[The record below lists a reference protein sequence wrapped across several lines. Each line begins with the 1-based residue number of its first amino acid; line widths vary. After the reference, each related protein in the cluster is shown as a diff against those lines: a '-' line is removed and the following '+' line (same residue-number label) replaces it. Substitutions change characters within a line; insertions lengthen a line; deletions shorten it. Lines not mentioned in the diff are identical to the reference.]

1 MAVYLICYALSY
13 LLARQHVYM
22 LSGLVLITAALWLY
36 WRDYRASRDLI
47 HLRGLFCLAFVGGQG
62 VSCFKLSRLQTDWV
76 GETWLCFLLAV
87 LAFWLAFEA
96 VQRMALRR
104 QENGGREGG
113 RREHDSQGINPG
125 RINPGRINLGR
136 FPETGATGEFNG
148 SSKRILI
155 CMAGITGVSALAF
168 VFEAVKL
175 GFIPMFS
182 YGVPHAYSY
191 FHVSGVHYF
200 TVSCVLVPS
209 LFVLY
214 LFSRAADGG
223 ECGNRV
229 FGTAAGRA
237 GTKAERSGNP
247 APPAAPDR
255 GLILAAVL
263 TGISILIPL
272 LCVSR
277 FQLILAVGMAVF
289 TFISVRRTFRLK
301 YLLILCVLMVPAYL
315 ALTVLRSHSVSYLN
329 GIFEMKNPHTPI
341 FVTQPYMYIAN
352 NYDNFNCL
360 VEQLGSHSMGLRML
374 FPVWALTGLKFL
386 NPSLVS
392 FPIFV
397 TKEEL
402 TTVTLIYD
410 AYYDFGVLGILLFG
424 LLAGAACALLYRLR
438 WRARNPVCHVIY
450 AQIAMY
456 MALAFFTTWFSNPST
471 WFYLAVTA
479 AAYWLV
485 GHGFPYIG
493 RDM

>member
-62 VSCFKLSRLQTDWV
+62 VSCFKLSRLQTDWA

-96 VQRMALRR
+96 VQRMESRK
-104 QENGGREGG
+104 REDSREHG
-113 RREHDSQGINPG
+113 RREHGSRDANPDH
-125 RINPGRINLGR
+125 
-136 FPETGATGEFNG
+136 FPAAGATGAFCG
-148 SSKRILI
+148 SSKRILA

-209 LFVLY
+209 LLVLY
-214 LFSRAADGG
+214 LFSRAEGGG
-223 ECGNRV
+223 ESGCLPFRKPAGHSGEKSERR
-229 FGTAAGRA
+229 GT
-237 GTKAERSGNP
+237 
-247 APPAAPDR
+247 AAPDR
-255 GLILAAVL
+255 GLILAAAV

-301 YLLILCVLMVPAYL
+301 YLLILCALMVPAYL

-424 LLAGAACALLYRLR
+424 LLTGAACALLYRLR
-438 WRARNPVCHVIY
+438 ARASNPVCHVIY

-479 AAYWLV
+479 AAYWFV
-485 GHGFPYIG
+485 GHGLPYFG

>member
-1 MAVYLICYALSY
+1 MTVYLICYAISY
-13 LLARQHVYM
+13 FLARQHVYM

-36 WRDYRASRDLI
+36 WRDYRAGRDLI

-62 VSCFKLSRLQTDWV
+62 VSCFKLSRLQTDWA

-87 LAFWLAFEA
+87 TAFWLSFELL
-96 VQRMALRR
+96 QRRMAQK
-104 QENGGREGG
+104 QEKAPRGTEGAAACTA
-113 RREHDSQGINPG
+113 DAG
-125 RINPGRINLGR
+125 RILV
-136 FPETGATGEFNG
+136 
-148 SSKRILI
+148 S
-155 CMAGITGVSALAF
+155 MAGITGVSAAAF

-209 LFVLY
+209 LLVLY
-214 LFSRAADGG
+214 LFSRAAEGG
-223 ECGNRV
+223 IGKR
-229 FGTAAGRA
+229 
-237 GTKAERSGNP
+237 
-247 APPAAPDR
+247 DR
-255 GLILAAVL
+255 GLWLAALL

-301 YLLILCVLMVPAYL
+301 YLLVLCALMVPAYL
-315 ALTVLRSHSVSYLN
+315 ALTVLRSHSVAYLN
-329 GIFEMKNPHTPI
+329 GIFEMKDPHTPI

-360 VEQLGSHSMGLRML
+360 VEQLGAHSMGLRMM

-386 NPSLVS
+386 VPSLVS

-410 AYYDFGVLGILLFG
+410 AYYDFGAAGIVLFG
-424 LLAGAACALLYRLR
+424 FLAGAACALLYRLR
-438 WRARNPVCHVIY
+438 ARAKNPLCHVIY

-479 AAYWLV
+479 AAYWYV
-485 GHGFPYIG
+485 GHGLPFFG
-493 RDM
+493 RSV

>member
-1 MAVYLICYALSY
+1 MAVYLICYVISY
-13 LLARQHVYM
+13 VLARQHVYM

-62 VSCFKLSRLQTDWV
+62 VSCFKLSRLQTDWA

-87 LAFWLAFEA
+87 MVFWLAFEL
-96 VQRMALRR
+96 VQRYMGTRG
-104 QENGGREGG
+104 EG
-113 RREHDSQGINPG
+113 RREFPGLGGKAPEAASDSAPAAAVPAAAG
-125 RINPGRINLGR
+125 
-136 FPETGATGEFNG
+136 
-148 SSKRILI
+148 KRILI
-155 CMAGITGVSALAF
+155 SMAGITGVSAAAF
-168 VFEAVKL
+168 AFEAVKL

-214 LFSRAADGG
+214 LFSRAGKGG
-223 ECGNRV
+223 R
-229 FGTAAGRA
+229 GRW
-237 GTKAERSGNP
+237 
-247 APPAAPDR
+247 DR
-255 GLILAAVL
+255 GFRLAAAL
-263 TGISILIPL
+263 TGVSVLIPL

-289 TFISVRRTFRLK
+289 TFISVSRTFRLK
-301 YLLILCVLMVPAYL
+301 YLLILFALMVPAYL
-315 ALTVLRSHSVSYLN
+315 VLTVLRSHSVTYLN

-386 NPSLVS
+386 VPSLVS

-410 AYYDFGVLGILLFG
+410 AYYDFGAAGIVLFA

-438 WRARNPVCHVIY
+438 ARAKNPVCHVIY

-479 AAYWLV
+479 AAYWYT
-485 GHGFPYIG
+485 GHGFNNIG
-493 RDM
+493 RNV

>member
-62 VSCFKLSRLQTDWV
+62 VSCFKLSRLQTDWA

-104 QENGGREGG
+104 RGNGGREGG
-113 RREHDSQGINPG
+113 RREHDGRERDRREHDSQGINPG
-125 RINPGRINLGR
+125 RINSGR

-214 LFSRAADGG
+214 LFSRAEGAGESGG
-223 ECGNRV
+223 RPFRKPEGHSGEKSERR
-229 FGTAAGRA
+229 GT
-237 GTKAERSGNP
+237 GT
-247 APPAAPDR
+247 AAPDR
-255 GLILAAVL
+255 GLILAAAV

-341 FVTQPYMYIAN
+341 FVTQPYM
-352 NYDNFNCL
+352 
-360 VEQLGSHSMGLRML
+360 
-374 FPVWALTGLKFL
+374 
-386 NPSLVS
+386 
-392 FPIFV
+392 
-397 TKEEL
+397 
-402 TTVTLIYD
+402 
-410 AYYDFGVLGILLFG
+410 
-424 LLAGAACALLYRLR
+424 
-438 WRARNPVCHVIY
+438 
-450 AQIAMY
+450 
-456 MALAFFTTWFSNPST
+456 
-471 WFYLAVTA
+471 
-479 AAYWLV
+479 
-485 GHGFPYIG
+485 
-493 RDM
+493 